1 MVRVKEKALTLEE
14 KLEQALVPVEEQPY
28 EVPENWCWVHVDGL
42 YIINPKVVAADDTEA
57 AFIPMERIEAGINS
71 AFTFER
77 QTWSKARKG
86 HTQFADGDIA
96 FAKISPCFENRKSMI
111 IEGLPNGIGGGTTEL
126 IVLRNPMVNQRFTYY
141 QICSDSFIQGG
152 RQTYSGTVGQ
162 QRISMDYVRSYPIP
176 LPPLPEQHRIV
187 EQIDRLFSELDEA
200 KEKAQAV
207 IDGYEDRCASILHR
221 AFTGELTEEWRQ
233 DQRISF
239 DSWIVKPLCDLCDR
253 IFDGPFGSNL
263 KSDDYVEKGIRV
275 VRLENLKNLWFDDS
289 KKSFV
294 TEEKY
299 SSISGHT
306 VYPTDLI
313 MATFIA
319 DEIKICQMPEYIGYA
334 VNKADCIGIR
344 VSNGTDKRFVLYYLS
359 SKQTFNHLFNQL
371 HGATRPRVNT
381 KQIKAIPVP
390 LPTLAEQAEIVR
402 ILDSLLSKESA
413 AKSLAERAI
422 AQIDATKQSILARAF
437 RGELGTNDPED
448 EPAIDLLKRTLE
460 GT

>member
-1 MVRVKEKALTLEE
+1 MARVKEKALTLEE
-14 KLEQALVPVEEQPY
+14 KLAQALVPVEEQPY
-28 EVPENWCWVHVDGL
+28 EVPENWCWCRLSEAISTSKEKTEVFSDPSVKYIGLEHMERNRGIVSYGSPEGIKSSKNVFHDGQIL
-42 YIINPKVVAADDTEA
+42 YGKLRPYLNKHGIASFDGICSTDILVFDSLATTIPQYADYYLNLDFFIQYVVANSK
-57 AFIPMERIEAGINS
+57 GIN
-71 AFTFER
+71 
-77 QTWSKARKG
+77 
-86 HTQFADGDIA
+86 
-96 FAKISPCFENRKSMI
+96 
-111 IEGLPNGIGGGTTEL
+111 LPRVSEST
-126 IVLRNPMVNQRFTYY
+126 VLDAVY
-141 QICSDSFIQGG
+141 
-152 RQTYSGTVGQ
+152 
-162 QRISMDYVRSYPIP
+162 P

-187 EQIDRLFSELDEA
+187 EHIERLFAQLDQA
-200 KEKAQAV
+200 KEKAHAV
-207 IDGYEDRCASILHR
+207 IDGYEDRRASILHR

-448 EPAIDLLKRTLE
+448 EPAIELLKRTLE
-460 GT
+460 TRA